1 MGILSKLF
9 GGGGPS
15 KIEEFKERGA
25 VLIDVR
31 TPGEYKNGHVKG
43 AKNYPVQNI
52 SSKTKE
58 IAKMNKPV
66 IVYCASGARSSQ
78 AAAILK
84 GAGVEVVNGGG
95 YAKVSSY
102 Y

>member
-1 MGILSKLF
+1 MGLLSKLL

-15 KIEEFKERGA
+15 KIETYKEKGA

-31 TPGEYKNGHVKG
+31 TPGEYKSGHVKG

-52 SSKTKE
+52 QGKTKE

-66 IVYCASGARSSQ
+66 IVYCASGARSGQ

-84 GAGVEVVNGGG
+84 SAGIDCINGGG
-95 YAKVSSY
+95 YGKVSSY